1 MYVMGKPEADAVDKV
16 IASGHLFR
24 YAAGQVAPQTAA
36 FEKEFADKIGVK
48 HALATTSGTASLICA
63 MAGLGI
69 GPGDEVIV
77 PGYTFIAT
85 ALAPLAVGA
94 VPIIAEVD
102 ETLTL
107 DPADV
112 ERKITRY
119 TKAIIAVHMLGL
131 PCNMQ
136 AMMRIARKHKLFLIE
151 DAAQACGG
159 SYHGKRLGSMGHAGA
174 FSFNHFKIISC
185 GEGGA
190 VVTGDKTVHQR
201 AMICHDGGC
210 VFFDM
215 KAAAEKPP
223 LFAGSNFRV
232 SEIQSAILNVQ
243 LRRLDGILKTLRA
256 RKAAM
261 AAVLAKAQS
270 FRLSASNDA
279 SGDCGTYLPLLLK
292 SEEAA
297 CDFVARHKAACW
309 VFRPFDTGRH
319 VYSNWEAILNQTT
332 HHPKWNPWQMA
343 RRKIRQTADSCPQT
357 LEILK
362 RTAVIGVPY
371 GKTLPQVRTLAKQML
386 A

>member
-1 MYVMGKPEADAVDKV
+1 MYVMGKQEVEAVRKV
-16 IASGHLFR
+16 IESGKLFR
-24 YAAGQVAPQTAA
+24 YAGGQVATQTAT
-36 FEKEFADKIGVK
+36 FEKSLAAKIGVK
-48 HALATTSGTASLICA
+48 HALATSSGTASLICA

-77 PGYTFIAT
+77 PAYTFIAT

-94 VPIIAEVD
+94 VPIITEVD

-119 TKAIIAVHMLGL
+119 TKAIIPVHMLGL
-131 PCNMQ
+131 PCHMQ
-136 AMMRIARKHKLFLIE
+136 AIMRIARKHKLLVIE
-151 DAAQACGG
+151 DAAQSCGG
-159 SYHGKRLGSMGHAGA
+159 SYGGRRLGSMGHAGA
-174 FSFNHFKIISC
+174 FSFNHYKIISC

-190 VVTGDKTVHQR
+190 VVTNDRAIHQR

-210 VFFDM
+210 VFFDQ

-223 LFAGSNFRV
+223 LFAGTNFRV

-243 LRRLDGILKTLRA
+243 LGRLDGILKTLRA
-256 RKAAM
+256 RRAAM
-261 AAVLAKAQS
+261 AGILAKAQS

-279 SGDCGTYLPLLLK
+279 DGSCGTHLPLLFK
-292 SEEAA
+292 SEKAA
-297 CDFVARHKAACW
+297 CDFVARHKAVCW

-319 VYSNWEAILNQTT
+319 VYSNWEAILKQTT

-343 RRKIRQTADSCPQT
+343 RRKIKQTANGCPRT
-357 LEILK
+357 LDILK
-362 RTAVIGVPY
+362 WTVVVGVPF
-371 GKTLPQVRTLAKQML
+371 GKTLPQVRTLARQML